1 MIATDKGFTLLIERY
16 VMPSIIG
23 YLKPDIDGK
32 IVTSQTELLKAS
44 GASKIVQEKPAGTK
58 RSRSQLDN
66 LIADVQ
72 AGDTVMATSLYCIA
86 DNTKHLLETVE
97 SLNAAG
103 ASLKIIDNGIDTST
117 PQGEIIRMLLGA
129 IANFERQVVRV
140 RQAVGIAKAQ
150 QAGRYKGRK
159 PTAMAKTDEVLA
171 LNAQGLTRQKI
182 ADQLGIGV
190 ASVYRILKNHSTP
203 KKMRKKA
210 QKKTVEKPKRIER
223 KTTREPDTEQLS
235 FF

>member
-1 MIATDKGFTLLIERY
+1 
-16 VMPSIIG
+16 
-23 YLKPDIDGK
+23 
-32 IVTSQTELLKAS
+32 
-44 GASKIVQEKPAGTK
+44 
-58 RSRSQLDN
+58 
-66 LIADVQ
+66 
-72 AGDTVMATSLYCIA
+72 
-86 DNTKHLLETVE
+86 LLEIVE

-103 ASLKIIDNGIDTST
+103 ASLKIIDSGIDTST
-117 PQGEIIRMLLGA
+117 PQGEIIRVLLGA
-129 IANFERQVVRV
+129 IANFERQVVRE
-140 RQAVGIAKAQ
+140 RQAVGIAKAK

-203 KKMRKKA
+203 KKTRKKA
-210 QKKTVEKPKRIER
+210 QKKLVDKPKRIER
-223 KTTREPDTEQLS
+223 KPTREPDTEQLS

>member
-1 MIATDKGFTLLIERY
+1 
-16 VMPSIIG
+16 MPSIIG
-23 YLKPDIDGK
+23 YLRPEIDGQN
-32 IVTSQTELLKAS
+32 VQSQLELLKTS
-44 GASKIVQEKPAGTK
+44 GANNIVQEKPAGTN
-58 RSRSQLDN
+58 RNRSQLDN

-72 AGDTVMATSLYCIA
+72 AGDTVVATSLYRIA
-86 DNTKHLLETVE
+86 DNTKHLLEIVE

-103 ASLKIIDNGIDTST
+103 ASLKIIDSGIDTST
-117 PQGEIIRMLLGA
+117 PQGEIIRVLLGA
-129 IANFERQVVRV
+129 IANFERQVVRE
-140 RQAVGIAKAQ
+140 RQAVGIAKAK

-203 KKMRKKA
+203 KKTRKKA
-210 QKKTVEKPKRIER
+210 QKKLVDKPKRIER
-223 KTTREPDTEQLS
+223 KPTREPDTEQLS

>member
-1 MIATDKGFTLLIERY
+1 
-16 VMPSIIG
+16 MPSIIG
-23 YLKPDIDGK
+23 YLRPDIDGK
-32 IVTSQTELLKAS
+32 NVQSQLDLLKAS

-58 RSRSQLDN
+58 RNRSQLDN
-66 LIADVQ
+66 LIADARV
-72 AGDTVMATSLYCIA
+72 GDTVLVANLYRIA
-86 DNTKHLLETVE
+86 DSTKHLLEIVE

-117 PQGEIIRMLLGA
+117 PHGDLVRVLLGA
-129 IANFERQVVRV
+129 IADLERQVVRE
-140 RQAVGIAKAQ
+140 RQAMGIAKAK

-171 LNAQGLTRQKI
+171 LNTQGLTRQKI

-190 ASVYRILKNHSTP
+190 ASVYRILKNHTTP
-203 KKMRKKA
+203 KKTRKKA
-210 QKKTVEKPKRIER
+210 QKYPVDKPKRVER
-223 KTTREPDTEQLS
+223 KPTCETEAEQLS

>member
-1 MIATDKGFTLLIERY
+1 MTR
-16 VMPSIIG
+16 IIG
-23 YLKPDIDGK
+23 YLRPDIDGQNVQVQ
-32 IVTSQTELLKAS
+32 IDRLKAA

-58 RSRSQLDN
+58 RNRSQLDN
-66 LIADVQ
+66 LIADARV
-72 AGDTVMATSLYCIA
+72 GDTVVVTSLYRIA
-86 DNTKHLLETVE
+86 DNTKHLLEIVE

-103 ASLKIIDNGIDTST
+103 VSLKIIDNDIDTST
-117 PQGEIIRMLLGA
+117 HHGEVLRLLLGA
-129 IANFERQVVRV
+129 ITDFERQVVRE
-140 RQAVGIAKAQ
+140 RQAVGIAKAK

-171 LNAQGLTRQKI
+171 LNTQGLTRQKI

-203 KKMRKKA
+203 KKTHKKVE
-210 QKKTVEKPKRIER
+210 KKPVDKPKRVER
-223 KTTREPDTEQLS
+223 KPTREPDTEQLS